1 VADRPLRGWIWDI
14 QRYALHDGPGIRS
27 LVFLKGCPLRCR
39 WCCNP
44 ESHQRRPEIAWVAAN
59 CLGCDLC
66 LAVCPAGA
74 VQVVDGKRRIDSQ
87 RCDLCGRCVARCPGG
102 ALTQLG
108 HETTVEA
115 VLAEVTRDSIFYQRT
130 GGGLTLSGGEPTAQ
144 PAFARELLSR
154 YKLEEYGPHA
164 AIETCGYA
172 PWEDLAAVLE
182 YSDLVLYDLKIM
194 DPKRHRQAT
203 GVDNARILANA
214 VRVAGAG
221 PRLVIRLPLIPGYTD
236 DEANVQAVARF
247 AREVLEV
254 GEIHLLP
261 YHRLGET
268 KYARLGRPYPLHGT
282 APLPEARLLA
292 LSHLVEELGLRA
304 VIGG

>member
-130 GGGLTLSGGEPTAQ
+130 GGGLTLSGGE
-144 PAFARELLSR
+144 
-154 YKLEEYGPHA
+154 
-164 AIETCGYA
+164 
-172 PWEDLAAVLE
+172 
-182 YSDLVLYDLKIM
+182 
-194 DPKRHRQAT
+194 AT

>member
-1 VADRPLRGWIWDI
+1 MTDRSLSGWIWDI

-27 LVFLKGCPLRCR
+27 LVFFKGCPLRCR

-44 ESHQRRPEIAWVAAN
+44 ESHQRRPAIAWLAAN

-66 LAVCPAGA
+66 RAVCPAGA
-74 VQVVDGKRRIDSQ
+74 VQVVDGERRIDDQ

-108 HETTVEA
+108 RETTVEA
-115 VLAEVTRDSIFYQRT
+115 VLAEVTRDGIFYQRS

-144 PAFARELLSR
+144 PAFARELLRR

-164 AIETCGYA
+164 AVETCGYA

-182 YSDLVLYDLKIM
+182 YADLVLYDLKIM
-194 DPKRHRQAT
+194 DPERHRQAT

-214 VRVAGAG
+214 VRVARAG
-221 PRLVIRLPLIPGYTD
+221 PLLVIRLPLIPGYTD
-236 DEANVQAVARF
+236 DEANVRAVAHF
-247 AREVLEV
+247 ARELPGVD
-254 GEIHLLP
+254 EIHLLP
-261 YHRLGET
+261 YHRLGEQ
-268 KYARLGRPYPLHGT
+268 KYTRLGRPYPLHGT
-282 APLPEARLLA
+282 APLPEARLLV